1 MLDRKPRSLHVD
13 AERVVERGLVER
25 GDWTELGDPAARSL
39 GLSLA
44 AISRQ
49 MGTLEEELGAKLL
62 VRTTRSLRLT
72 DQGRRFHEH
81 AARLVRDADAAR
93 AARAS
98 TLQCEQGSRFR
109 TARASSLLRLPRS
122 GGCSARHPHTSAVT
136 ARRNRSARSR
146 ATWQSRDRARL
157 ARGASSRTARRAQR
171 CRSRRTGSSMTSHSR
186 DALVDRARS
195 ADSLTSASRSAASA
209 FIAERPS
216 PKCSSIASK

>member
-1 MLDRKPRSLHVD
+1 MRNESSNAASSSVAIGPNSATPPLDRWDFRSPPSAV
-13 AERVVERGLVER
+13 R
-25 GDWTELGDPAARSL
+25 W
-39 GLSLA
+39 
-44 AISRQ
+44 
-49 MGTLEEELGAKLL
+49 GTLEEELGAKLL

-98 TLQCEQGSRFR
+98 TSRCEQGSRFR
-109 TARASSLLRLPRS
+109 IARASSLLRLPRS

-146 ATWQSRDRARL
+146 APWRSRDRARV

-209 FIAERPS
+209 FIAERAS